1 MIDPSFAIDTLN
13 LCLPHGFAG
22 RADRIARQVG
32 NELARLSIHHDVDI
46 PMLQLP
52 AVTVHG
58 GESNQVIARR
68 IAQAIHRQ
76 VSNTSLT
83 QGQIHGAD

>member
-1 MIDPSFAIDTLN
+1 V
-13 LCLPHGFAG
+13 PHGFAG

-32 NELARLSIHHDVDI
+32 NELARLSIHRDVEVS
-46 PMLQLP
+46 MLQLP
-52 AVTVHG
+52 AITVHG
-58 GESNQVIARR
+58 GESNSVIARR

-83 QGQIHGAD
+83 QGQLHGAD